1 MCICVYCKYRRCVH
15 MFVCTC
21 ICLCIHGFMC
31 VCVSVWMCAHLH
43 VCIWRPEGYLHVV
56 SRTISIE
63 DTSHDRQRLSLA
75 SKSQAD
81 EVGLGSEMRN
91 PPFYISP
98 ELRWQCAPACHT
110 FHCESS
116 GLPQVNLKPKNLL
129 PLLLQH
135 VGATTMV
142 RSSCLLRKHTLYIFP
157 NLNYWNCTCLVNL
170 AN

>member
-1 MCICVYCKYRRCVH
+1 MCICVYCKYRRCVY

-21 ICLCIHGFMC
+21 ICLCIHVFMC
-31 VCVSVWMCAHLH
+31 VCVSVCMCAHLH

-81 EVGLGSEMRN
+81 EVGLGSELRN

-116 GLPQVNLKPKNLL
+116 DLPQVNLKPKNLL